1 MTVIPARGQGI
12 ALAALCLS
20 ALMFGL
26 EISSVP
32 VILSTIGEVLHGD
45 FTDLQWT
52 MNAYTIACTTV
63 LMASGAL
70 ADRFGRKRLLV
81 IAVAT
86 FGATSLLCGL
96 AQDVTVLIAGRAL
109 QGMSGGTMLICQV
122 AILSQQF
129 PAGRQRTRAFGTW
142 GIVFGTG
149 LGFGPVIGGGLVALS
164 NWRWVFLVHTV
175 LAAVTL
181 ALTMRGVRESR
192 DPTGNRLDIG
202 GIVTLSLA
210 VFGLVFFI
218 TQGPGLGLDSVLTLG
233 SLVLAAAFGVAFVV
247 IERSGSHPMVDFS
260 VFRIRAFSGAL
271 LGSAAMNF
279 SYWPLMI
286 YLPIHLQRG
295 LGYGTAATG
304 VCLLAYTI
312 PTLALPPVAERLAV
326 KYRPG
331 VIIPVG
337 LYLIGLGF
345 LLLYLGSGV
354 ADANWVTILP
364 GSVLAGVGLG
374 LANTPVTNTTTGS
387 VPAERSGMASGIDM
401 SARMISLAVNI
412 ALMGLIL
419 TLGISARLNDHPQL
433 SGAQARALAEH
444 VANGADLAA
453 LTHALPALPDPESTE
468 ALVRSALTHG
478 FGLITLYGGI
488 AASALA
494 TAGLVVFRVRRRT
507 RVKDRHSRG

>member
-1 MTVIPARGQGI
+1 MTVAPARGQAI

-32 VILSTIGEVLHGD
+32 VVLSVIGEVLHGD

-63 LMASGAL
+63 LMAAGAV
-70 ADRFGRKRLLV
+70 ADRFGRKRLLA

-86 FGATSLLCGL
+86 FGVTSLLCGL

-122 AILSQQF
+122 AILSHQF
-129 PAGRQRTRAFGTW
+129 PAGRQRTRAFGAW
-142 GIVFGTG
+142 GIVFGIG
-149 LGFGPVIGGGLVALS
+149 LGFGPIIGGGLVALS
-164 NWRWVFLVHTV
+164 NWRWVFLVHAV
-175 LAAVTL
+175 VAAVTL
-181 ALTMRGVRESR
+181 ALTFRGVRESR

-218 TQGPGLGLDSVLTLG
+218 TQGPGLGLNSVVTLG
-233 SLVLAAAFGVAFVV
+233 SLVLAMAFGVAFVV
-247 IERSGSHPMVDFS
+247 VERSGSHPMVDFS

-271 LGSAAMNF
+271 LGSAGMNF

-295 LGYGTAATG
+295 LGYGTAATS

-312 PTLALPPVAERLAV
+312 PTLVLPPVAERLAV

-331 VIIPVG
+331 VIIPAG

-345 LLLYLGSGV
+345 VLLYLGSGV
-354 ADANWVTILP
+354 ADASWVTILP
-364 GSVLAGVGLG
+364 GSMLAGIGLG

-387 VPAERSGMASGIDM
+387 VPADRSGMASGIDM

-412 ALMGLIL
+412 ALMGLLL
-419 TLGISARLNDHPQL
+419 TLGISAGLSEHTQSSGPQV
-433 SGAQARALAEH
+433 RALAEH
-444 VANGADLAA
+444 VANGDDLSA
-453 LTHALPALPDPESTE
+453 LTLAFPALSDPDSTG

-478 FGLITLYGGI
+478 FGVITLYGGI
-488 AASALA
+488 AASAMA
-494 TAGLVVFRVRRRT
+494 TASLIVFRVRRRT
-507 RVKDRHSRG
+507 LVEECRSDG

>member
-1 MTVIPARGQGI
+1 MTVAPARGQGI

-70 ADRFGRKRLLV
+70 ADRFGRKRLLA

-96 AQDVTVLIAGRAL
+96 AQDVTVLIVGRAL

-122 AILSQQF
+122 AILSHQF
-129 PAGRQRTRAFGTW
+129 PAGRERTRAFGAW

-164 NWRWVFLVHTV
+164 NWRWVFLVHAV
-175 LAAVTL
+175 VAAVTL
-181 ALTMRGVRESR
+181 ILIFRGVRESR

-218 TQGPGLGLDSVLTLG
+218 TQGPGLGLNSVATLG
-233 SLVLAAAFGVAFVV
+233 SLVLAMAFGAAFVV
-247 IERSGSHPMVDFS
+247 VERSGSHPMIDFS

-271 LGSAAMNF
+271 LGSAGMNF

-286 YLPIHLQRG
+286 YLPIYLQRG
-295 LGYGTAATG
+295 LGYGTAATSL
-304 VCLLAYTI
+304 CLLAYTI
-312 PTLALPPVAERLAV
+312 PTLVLPPVAERLAV
-326 KYRPG
+326 RYRPG
-331 VIIPVG
+331 VIIPAG

-345 LLLYLGSGV
+345 VLLHLGSGV
-354 ADANWVTILP
+354 ADAGWVTVLP
-364 GSVLAGVGLG
+364 GSLLAGTGLG

-387 VPAERSGMASGIDM
+387 VPADRSGMASGIDM

-419 TLGISARLNDHPQL
+419 TLGISASLSEHLQL
-433 SGAQARALAEH
+433 SGPQVQALAEH
-444 VANGADLAA
+444 VANGDDLAA
-453 LTHALPALPDPESTE
+453 LMLAFPALPDLDSTGT
-468 ALVRSALTHG
+468 LVRSALTHG

-488 AASALA
+488 AVSALA
-494 TAGLVVFRVRRRT
+494 TTSLIIFRVRQRT
-507 RVKDRHSRG
+507 RVKGRRNGG